1 MPAQNWRWHTESKGR
16 SHLLITSQDL
26 LWQECKY
33 VCSKV
38 FSFKT
43 ANFMVRLNG
52 TLKYRNLRKK
62 SCGPRVHIK
71 LANTCCEAAVPWVR
85 FIWANE
91 IWLANYALIVSQNY
105 MQFAFGKSLINS
117 NDNANAF
124 SKHSFT
130 ELMILVNLIW
140 FATQQFC
147 KLYSLLIIILVA
159 KSKSI
164 SSFICWSNTDF
175 VILHNDVWWPMAITG
190 KIASD
195 IRENNWKR

>member
-1 MPAQNWRWHTESKGR
+1 MFQRVHVKVPVSFVQLKRGQQNPKLRAEWCQHKTGARHTESKGR

-52 TLKYRNLRKK
+52 TLKYTNLRKK

-71 LANTCCEAAVPWVR
+71 LAYTCCEAAVPWVR

-117 NDNANAF
+117 NDNANAL

-140 FATQQFC
+140 FAT
-147 KLYSLLIIILVA
+147 
-159 KSKSI
+159 
-164 SSFICWSNTDF
+164 
-175 VILHNDVWWPMAITG
+175 
-190 KIASD
+190 
-195 IRENNWKR
+195 